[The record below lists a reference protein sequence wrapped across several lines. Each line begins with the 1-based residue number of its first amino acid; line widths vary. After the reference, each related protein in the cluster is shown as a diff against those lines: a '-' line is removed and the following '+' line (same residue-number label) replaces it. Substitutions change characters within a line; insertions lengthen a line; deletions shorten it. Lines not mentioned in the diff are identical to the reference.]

1 MPRPARRTLSPFLR
15 CLVVNVTRSPSTAS
29 ACFFG
34 SEWLSD
40 NAAARCLSVTV
51 ATAAPFAAALAGAA
65 LAGAAL
71 FLAAGAAFLAGGMTV
86 SLGSSRDSAPCAHNA
101 DSSQLRVAR
110 RHGNRVT
117 EGQGFAPNPTR
128 GRCPL
133 DSRQGRAL
141 GTLSLVGVRE
151 GRC

>member
-15 CLVVNVTRSPSTAS
+15 CLVVNVTRSPNTAS

-51 ATAAPFAAALAGAA
+51 ATAAPFAAAFAGAV

-117 EGQGFAPNPTR
+117 EGQGRRPWTPPRGAAPWIPAKGSGPWNP
-128 GRCPL
+128 
-133 DSRQGRAL
+133 
-141 GTLSLVGVRE
+141 LVGWGE
-151 GRC
+151 G